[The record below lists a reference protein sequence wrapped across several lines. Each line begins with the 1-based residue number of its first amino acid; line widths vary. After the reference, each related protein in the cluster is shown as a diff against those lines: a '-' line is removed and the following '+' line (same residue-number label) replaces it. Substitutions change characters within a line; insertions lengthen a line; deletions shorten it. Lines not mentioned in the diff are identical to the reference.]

1 MVQNRFVGTWRLVS
15 WENRSTDAITY
26 PFGQDAVGYI
36 MYNEDGYMFV
46 AIMTTNR
53 PPFVSGDILGG
64 SLKEKA
70 AAAETLISYCGT
82 YEIQR
87 DRVIHHIE
95 VSSFPNWVGV
105 DQERIFEFKENR
117 LVLSTLPL
125 LVGGKQQTAHLV
137 WERVSPDNDKDLRS

>member
-1 MVQNRFVGTWRLVS
+1 MVQNRFAGTWRLVS

-53 PPFVSGDILGG
+53 PPFASGDILGG
-64 SLKEKA
+64 SLEEKA

-82 YEIQR
+82 YKIQR
-87 DRVIHHIE
+87 GRVIHHIE

-117 LVLSTLPL
+117 LVLSTPPL

-137 WERVSPDNDKDLRS
+137 WERVSPD

>member
-1 MVQNRFVGTWRLVS
+1 MVQNHLVGTWRLVS

-26 PFGQDAVGYI
+26 PFGQNAVGYI
-36 MYNEDGYMFV
+36 MYNDEGYMFV

-53 PPFVSGDILGG
+53 PQFTSGDILGG
-64 SLKEKA
+64 SLEEKV
-70 AAAETLISYCGT
+70 AAAETYISYCGT

-105 DQERIFEFKENR
+105 DQERIFELKGNR
-117 LVLSTLPL
+117 LVLSTPPL
-125 LVGGKQQTAHLV
+125 LLGGKLQTAHLI
-137 WERVSPDNDKDLRS
+137 WERCEGQPQ